1 MRLVLCCVLCVLCAV
16 CDLSLACSCV
26 PHLRELTAGPCSE
39 FYGVASEKV
48 GLYLVPFAIGNFLGP
63 ITLGPLFDTIGRR
76 QMIALTYSLSA
87 VLLII
92 TGTVALPPPS
102 AAAAD
107 VIDARP
113 HWRVRWC
120 VCRVF
125 QAGCSPEA

>member
-1 MRLVLCCVLCVLCAV
+1 VSRA
-16 CDLSLACSCV
+16 
-26 PHLRELTAGPCSE
+26 E

-92 TGTVALPPPS
+92 TGTVRPPPS
-102 AAAAD
+102 LPPSLLSSAAQLPAPPY
-107 VIDARP
+107 RGS
-113 HWRVRWC
+113 C
-120 VCRVF
+120 
-125 QAGCSPEA
+125 